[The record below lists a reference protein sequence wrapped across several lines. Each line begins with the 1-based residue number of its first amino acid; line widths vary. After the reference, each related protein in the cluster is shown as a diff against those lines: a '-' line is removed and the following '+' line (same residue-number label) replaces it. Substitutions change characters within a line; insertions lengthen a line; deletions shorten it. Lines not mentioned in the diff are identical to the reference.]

1 MIHVFVAPL
10 LLREFVFGLQRTEPR
25 VEQVVFYVGT
35 HPLAEDHCRVV
46 TAVGIERR
54 QHVVRSYVTA
64 VEIAH
69 RLRIAF
75 GVVGRDHYDVVVEE
89 RRVVDIVEASPAR
102 GAEHRVGR
110 ALGAAL
116 RDGRVGR
123 GERSEDAVDV
133 DLRVGQH
140 DEEARSLVLQYV
152 GHVAHR
158 RCGRVA
164 RREYRTLVVERIG
177 VARIV
182 ASLQQRQHLLLEL
195 LVVRRG
201 VYQINVAAAVDEI
214 GYLVVFLLGVGRQLV
229 ENRTVH
235 RRDIRERR
243 DHGHRVV
250 SGELHHGIQLV
261 LVNGSHD
268 EIGAREGLVGHYLLH
283 LEAVV
288 LGVVDR
294 KVDIA
299 FALRF
304 QILQSQQETLVELH
318 IAGVGFRIDAERQ
331 HEGHIERLPRRH
343 GAEHD
348 VLVARERIRLEA
360 LIGDIDAALLR
371 RRAVGIGNADHR
383 ARLESLGH
391 VVQLGELGLGDAVS
405 ARERIDGLPGLH
417 HMIFVTVVGGLVEIV
432 GVFGHLVLSLLLRRG
447 AYLGL
452 ADPQR
457 VADGQA
463 LRIDR
468 GVVLAKSRHRDV
480 VVARDG
486 VKGFARLDLVRQK
499 LAFAFAFGARV
510 GFHLLGNGNFDRLV
524 DPQSVGDIGVML
536 LYHLLVHL
544 VSLGYRVEGFARFD
558 GVDIIFLAV
567 DEDDHG
573 SLLYRGRIL
582 GRNGE
587 RHGEYRSRRNDSL

>member
-1 MIHVFVAPL
+1 M
-10 LLREFVFGLQRTEPR
+10 
-25 VEQVVFYVGT
+25 
-35 HPLAEDHCRVV
+35 
-46 TAVGIERR
+46 
-54 QHVVRSYVTA
+54 
-64 VEIAH
+64 
-69 RLRIAF
+69 
-75 GVVGRDHYDVVVEE
+75 
-89 RRVVDIVEASPAR
+89 
-102 GAEHRVGR
+102 
-110 ALGAAL
+110 
-116 RDGRVGR
+116 
-123 GERSEDAVDV
+123 
-133 DLRVGQH
+133 
-140 DEEARSLVLQYV
+140 
-152 GHVAHR
+152 
-158 RCGRVA
+158 
-164 RREYRTLVVERIG
+164 
-177 VARIV
+177 
-182 ASLQQRQHLLLEL
+182 
-195 LVVRRG
+195 
-201 VYQINVAAAVDEI
+201 
-214 GYLVVFLLGVGRQLV
+214 
-229 ENRTVH
+229 
-235 RRDIRERR
+235 
-243 DHGHRVV
+243 
-250 SGELHHGIQLV
+250 
-261 LVNGSHD
+261 
-268 EIGAREGLVGHYLLH
+268 
-283 LEAVV
+283 

-417 HMIFVTVVGGLVEIV
+417 HMIFVTVVGG
-432 GVFGHLVLSLLLRRG
+432 
-447 AYLGL
+447 
-452 ADPQR
+452 
-457 VADGQA
+457 
-463 LRIDR
+463 
-468 GVVLAKSRHRDV
+468 VVLAKSRHRDV